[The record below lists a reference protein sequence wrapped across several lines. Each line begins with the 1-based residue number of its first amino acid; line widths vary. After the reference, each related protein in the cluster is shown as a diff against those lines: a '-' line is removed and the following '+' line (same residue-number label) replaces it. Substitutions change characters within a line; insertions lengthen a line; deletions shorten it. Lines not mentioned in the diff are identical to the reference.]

1 MARHIG
7 ILGGTFDPVHLGH
20 LILATYARE
29 QLGADEM
36 LVVPNAQSPL
46 KTNAPG
52 ASFDARIAM
61 LKLAFDG
68 MDGYVVSNIEGQ
80 RGGISY
86 MVDTLDVLSTQYDDA
101 RFHLILGADALRDLP
116 SWHEADRLRQLTEI
130 AVVAREGEE
139 PPVAESGVQIITM
152 PRIDISATAIRDRI
166 ARGLPVDYLTVPSV
180 VSFIQR
186 QGLYKNS

>member
-36 LVVPNAQSPL
+36 LVVPNARSPL
-46 KTNAPG
+46 KANAPG
-52 ASFDARIAM
+52 APFDARLAM
-61 LKLAFDG
+61 LKLAFGG
-68 MDGYVVSNIEGQ
+68 MHGFAVSDIEGQ

-86 MVDTLDVLSTQYDDA
+86 MIDTLDALSAQHADA

-116 SWHEADRLRQLTEI
+116 SWHEADRLRQLTEL
-130 AVVAREGEE
+130 AVVAREGEDPPTAE
-139 PPVAESGVQIITM
+139 PGVQIISM

-166 ARGLPVDYLTVPSV
+166 ARGLPVDYLTLPSV

-186 QGLYKNS
+186 HGLYKNS